1 MRHLSID
8 ILKVTAAFFVVFIH
22 LDILRELNTTV
33 SHLLVNGIF
42 RLSVPLFLII
52 TGYFFTRI
60 ETGKD
65 FIKWISRMLILYVV
79 WSIIYLPFWLGKA
92 GVVTT
97 LINIFNGYYAL
108 WYITGVILAGCLL
121 YLLMGKPAS
130 TLIILSM
137 ILYISGTLL
146 QYAANL
152 NVFSG
157 IISKVLAFTPSHRN
171 FLFDCLPFMI
181 IGLLIRRAGISNVKN
196 YGLPIVAS
204 AFALLIAESYLNLKL
219 FGADKQLD
227 MMFSL
232 LLISPLLFTYIMKID
247 ILGKYKHLSSFATAV
262 YLVHPAI
269 IFIGQDYVYDDKFS
283 AIRYIFVIGV
293 LVPVSYVLVKLNS
306 KVKYLL

>member
-8 ILKVTAAFFVVFIH
+8 ILKVAAAFFVVFIH
-22 LDILRELNTTV
+22 LDILRELNPTV
-33 SHLLVNGIF
+33 NHLLINGIF

-65 FIKWISRMLILYVV
+65 FIKWLSRMLILYVV
-79 WSIIYLPFWLGKA
+79 WSIIYLPFWLGET
-92 GVVTT
+92 GMVTA

-108 WYITGVILAGCLL
+108 WYIMGVILAGCLL
-121 YLLMGKPAS
+121 YLLKDKSG
-130 TLIILSM
+130 TILIFLSVV
-137 ILYISGTLL
+137 LYIVGTLL

-157 IISKVLAFTPSHRN
+157 VISKILAFTPSHRN
-171 FLFDCLPFMI
+171 FLFDCLPFMT

-196 YGLPIVAS
+196 YGLLIVAS

-219 FGADKQLD
+219 FGVDKQLD

-232 LLISPLLFTYIMKID
+232 MLISPLLFTYIMKID
-247 ILGKYKHLSSFATAV
+247 ILGKYKRLSSFATAI

-269 IFIGQDYVYDDKFS
+269 IFIGQDYVYDDKLS
-283 AIRYIFVIGV
+283 TVRYLFVIGI
-293 LVPVSYVLVKLNS
+293 LVPVSYALVKLNS